1 MSNVRDI
8 QTWRDQATEKLNLK
22 SGDGGG
28 TYDGMGPRI
37 DALEKRMNRVE
48 DKLDRIA
55 ETVARIEGKLD
66 AKVDYKWALAITT
79 AVILVILRAEILTL
93 FSSTLPG

>member
-1 MSNVRDI
+1 MPPPPDNVVPFSKDLPTRVKTPDN
-8 QTWRDQATEKLNLK
+8 TGEPPG
-22 SGDGGG
+22 GD
-28 TYDGMGPRI
+28 MEQKVA
-37 DALEKRMNRVE
+37 ALEGRMSRVE

-79 AVILVILRAEILTL
+79 AIILVILRAEIMAA
-93 FSSTLPG
+93 FAG